1 MVQVSATTADNK
13 KRRDSCHDFAPQ
25 SLESNRKHIQY
36 AGFHETMLKTYR
48 GELEPL
54 HEYFRT
60 FLRED
65 HAEEIA
71 AFFKRR
77 LRRDRHL
84 ITAPPSPER
93 EAEDRIIGLALC
105 KLKYLRKQLGHRLPD
120 GEYQRQ
126 IDQAWDDLA
135 ENDELF
141 NADHALINNKRI
153 LKVVQRGKKPTVAD
167 NKTRRRSQYVHH
179 AQSRESV
186 HSIQYAGFR
195 KIMRQAYAGKLEA
208 LHEYLR
214 AFLHEDHA
222 DEIME
227 WAKPRLRRDLF
238 QNVLSEEA
246 EDLIIGLVKNSL
258 KDVRQRLGGHRLPDG
273 EYQRLIDQSRTEL
286 VKDGV
291 LDAADLKEIKNERI
305 LKVLRRA
312 AKV

>member
-1 MVQVSATTADNK
+1 
-13 KRRDSCHDFAPQ
+13 
-25 SLESNRKHIQY
+25 
-36 AGFHETMLKTYR
+36 
-48 GELEPL
+48 
-54 HEYFRT
+54 
-60 FLRED
+60 
-65 HAEEIA
+65 
-71 AFFKRR
+71 
-77 LRRDRHL
+77 
-84 ITAPPSPER
+84 
-93 EAEDRIIGLALC
+93 
-105 KLKYLRKQLGHRLPD
+105 
-120 GEYQRQ
+120 
-126 IDQAWDDLA
+126 
-135 ENDELF
+135 
-141 NADHALINNKRI
+141 
-153 LKVVQRGKKPTVAD
+153 
-167 NKTRRRSQYVHH
+167 
-179 AQSRESV
+179 
-186 HSIQYAGFR
+186 
-195 KIMRQAYAGKLEA
+195 MRQAYAGKLEA